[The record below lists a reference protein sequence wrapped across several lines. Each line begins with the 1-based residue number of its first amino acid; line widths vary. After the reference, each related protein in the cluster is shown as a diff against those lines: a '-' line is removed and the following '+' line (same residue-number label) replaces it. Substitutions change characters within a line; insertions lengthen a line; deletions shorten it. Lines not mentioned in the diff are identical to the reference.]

1 MNHRCVVPVLLGT
14 LLALPAG
21 PALATDEVSFKP
33 VLREG
38 QEFSYVFGTT
48 LDVVQKIGAA
58 ETEHTTSLKCS
69 ATADFKVVS
78 VESDGSARLEATFRK
93 ASVKAPLGEQ
103 EMGFDWPSPVPL
115 PEGAPALQRLGES
128 LRGATI
134 SVSIDATGQ
143 AVVTGGFEKFAEAA
157 SLVDF
162 PDERYKGF
170 FTPDSFASLL
180 TPLFRVDGAG
190 AVPRAVGRGWQ
201 TSETVPLP
209 PAGAIEVTTDFQVQ
223 ESDPDS
229 ATYFGDITLSL
240 KRPADPAADV
250 ATVSLKD
257 GSGGGTKGVFNKRQ
271 RLLGYRKQSLTIYT
285 QWTLG
290 DARVEQSQFSGS
302 IVRLADE

>member
-1 MNHRCVVPVLLGT
+1 MNHRCVVPVLLGA
-14 LLALPAG
+14 LLASPAG
-21 PALATDEVSFKP
+21 PALARDEISFKP

-38 QEFSYVFGTT
+38 QEFSYVFGMT
-48 LDVVQKIGAA
+48 LDVVQKIVAA

-93 ASVKAPLGEQ
+93 AWVKAPLGDQ
-103 EMGFDWPSPVPL
+103 EMGFEWPSPMPL
-115 PEGAPALQRLGES
+115 PTDAPPLKRLGES
-128 LRGATI
+128 LAGATI
-134 SVSIDATGQ
+134 GVSIDATGQ

-162 PDERYKGF
+162 PDDRYKGF
-170 FTPDSFASLL
+170 FTPESFASLL

-190 AVPRAVGRGWQ
+190 ATPRKVGQGWQ

-250 ATVSLKD
+250 ATVVLKE
-257 GSGGGTKGVFNKRQ
+257 GSGGGTKGVFDKRK
-271 RLLGYRKQSLTIYT
+271 RLLGYRKHSLTIYT

-290 DARVEQSQFSGS
+290 DSTVEQSQFSS
-302 IVRLADE
+302 ASARLTDE